1 VAIPP
6 VVPAPVAPPPAPPRR
21 APLPAPAI
29 PQAAEAPATNHAV
42 IVFAN
47 IPGSDC
53 GACETVKISVTPG
66 GQVLIEHSFAAADK
80 RYKRQMARVSP
91 ARAAAFAA
99 RLAAYRSAQ
108 AQADADA
115 IACPAAPTRED
126 GVMVEWIEAG
136 RDDRFAFAFR
146 CAPRAASPLAEALRR
161 APDAL
166 GLGQLVF
173 PWAR

>member
-29 PQAAEAPATNHAV
+29 PEAAEAPATNHAV

-91 ARAAAFAA
+91 ARAAALPRGWPPIAA
-99 RLAAYRSAQ
+99 RRPRLMPMPS
-108 AQADADA
+108 
-115 IACPAAPTRED
+115 PAPPP
-126 GVMVEWIEAG
+126 
-136 RDDRFAFAFR
+136 
-146 CAPRAASPLAEALRR
+146 PRARMA
-161 APDAL
+161 
-166 GLGQLVF
+166 
-173 PWAR
+173 